1 MATGACPPSWLVMA
15 PLKNTVHSMYYH
27 DVVQLERQGMD
38 LQIDVA
44 SPEPVY
50 EQIIRQIQLS
60 VQEGRLSPGTPLP
73 SIRQLASDLDLNP
86 NTVARAYRALE
97 TNRVIRTAGSRG
109 TFVGSDAP
117 SQIRSR
123 NGQDAVFQLTEL
135 VSLLMKK
142 GMSASQIETAFR
154 SAVQTART
162 KGTR

>member
-1 MATGACPPSWLVMA
+1 
-15 PLKNTVHSMYYH
+15 MYYY
-27 DVVQLERQGMD
+27 DIVRLECPAMD

-60 VQEGRLSPGTPLP
+60 VQDGRLSPGAPLP
-73 SIRQLASDLDLNP
+73 SIRQLANDLDLNP

-109 TFVGSDAP
+109 TFVGRDAP
-117 SQIRSR
+117 SQIRTR

-135 VSLLMKK
+135 VTLLMQK

-154 SAVQTART
+154 SAVRTAST
-162 KGTR
+162 KGTQ

>member
-1 MATGACPPSWLVMA
+1 
-15 PLKNTVHSMYYH
+15 
-27 DVVQLERQGMD
+27 MD

-86 NTVARAYRALE
+86 NTVARAYRTLE

-117 SQIRSR
+117 SQIRTR

-135 VSLLMKK
+135 VASLMKK

-162 KGTR
+162 KGKR